1 MLTQDRVVLHPQ
13 KKATAAIILSA
24 FLVLSCASLA
34 QAQTI
39 LAPYSPVQPCD
50 FVESLEFNGTNA
62 NASITEQVDLG
73 PRTTGSNGSAALR
86 TIIHAQLPQWNVANN
101 TYTED
106 NITFTNVV
114 ANFGPEGTDES
125 TPRVVLVAHYDSRDV
140 AERDPDVN
148 RTMDPIPGANDAASG
163 VAVLLELGRI
173 IPFMNLDY
181 EVELL
186 FTDAEDQNYSSGSL
200 YGAKAWVNAQSDE
213 EVNRTTAY
221 VVVDMVGDEFLQLT
235 HVYPGDVALWTTIA
249 PLAAAIGLM
258 DTKEDC
264 NGNLGR
270 DIVNLSISTGVIDDH
285 VPAINRGIHAIDLID
300 IRYGEGAEP
309 FEGYWHTHEDTPD
322 KVRAESLR
330 DVGLLVELGLR
341 SEAWI
346 YDFKALED
354 SEENLTQPD
363 ENVQDL
369 NQEEIVLERHT
380 GLAIAALIG
389 VIGAMAL
396 MVVLSLSVKLKREQ

>member
-1 MLTQDRVVLHPQ
+1 MLTQDRVALHPQ

-235 HVYPGDVALWTTIA
+235 HVWPGDVALWTTIA

-300 IRYGEGAEP
+300 IRYGEGAQP

>member
-1 MLTQDRVVLHPQ
+1 MLTRDRVISPPQ
-13 KKATAAIILSA
+13 KRATAAIILAA
-24 FLVLSCASLA
+24 FLVLSCTSLA

-39 LAPYSPVQPCD
+39 SAPYSPVLPCD

-62 NASITEQVDLG
+62 NASVTEQVALG
-73 PRTTGSNGSAALR
+73 PRTTGSSGSAALR
-86 TIIHAQLPQWNVANN
+86 SVIHAQLPQWDVTNN

-114 ANFGPEGTDES
+114 ATLSPEGSDES

-173 IPFMNLDY
+173 IPFMNLEY

-264 NGNLGR
+264 NGDLGR

-300 IRYGEGAEP
+300 IRYGEGAQP

-322 KVRAESLR
+322 KIRAESLR

-346 YDFKALED
+346 YDFRALEN
-354 SEENLTQPD
+354 SEEDSTQPD
-363 ENVQDL
+363 DNVQGVNEAEMD
-369 NQEEIVLERHT
+369 VERHT
-380 GLAIAALIG
+380 GLAITALIG
-389 VIGAMAL
+389 VLGAMVL

>member
-1 MLTQDRVVLHPQ
+1 VLTRDRVISPPQ
-13 KKATAAIILSA
+13 KKATAAIILAA
-24 FLVLSCASLA
+24 FLVLSCTSLA

-39 LAPYSPVQPCD
+39 SAPYSPVLPCD

-62 NASITEQVDLG
+62 NASVTEQVALG
-73 PRTTGSNGSAALR
+73 PRTTGSSGSAALR
-86 TIIHAQLPQWNVANN
+86 SVIHAQLPQWDVTNN

-114 ANFGPEGTDES
+114 ATLSPEGSDES

-173 IPFMNLDY
+173 IPFMNLEY

-200 YGAKAWVNAQSDE
+200 YGAKAWVNAQSDK

-264 NGNLGR
+264 NGDLGR

-300 IRYGEGAEP
+300 IRYGEGAQP

-322 KVRAESLR
+322 KIRAESLR

-346 YDFKALED
+346 YDFRALEN
-354 SEENLTQPD
+354 SEEDSTQPD
-363 ENVQDL
+363 DNVQGVNEAEMD
-369 NQEEIVLERHT
+369 VERHT
-380 GLAIAALIG
+380 GLAITALIG
-389 VIGAMAL
+389 VLGAMVL

>member
-1 MLTQDRVVLHPQ
+1 MLTRDRVISPP
-13 KKATAAIILSA
+13 KKRATAAIILAA
-24 FLVLSCASLA
+24 FLVLSCTSLA

-39 LAPYSPVQPCD
+39 SAPYSPVLPCD

-62 NASITEQVDLG
+62 NASVTEQVALG
-73 PRTTGSNGSAALR
+73 PRTTGSSGSAALR
-86 TIIHAQLPQWNVANN
+86 SVIHAQLPQWDVTNN

-114 ANFGPEGTDES
+114 ATLSPEGSDES

-173 IPFMNLDY
+173 IPFMNLEY

-264 NGNLGR
+264 NGDLGR

-300 IRYGEGAEP
+300 IRYGEGAQP

-322 KVRAESLR
+322 KIRAESLR

-346 YDFKALED
+346 YDFRALEN
-354 SEENLTQPD
+354 SEEDSTQPD
-363 ENVQDL
+363 DNVQGVNEAEMD
-369 NQEEIVLERHT
+369 VERHT
-380 GLAIAALIG
+380 GLAITALIG
-389 VIGAMAL
+389 VLGAMVL

>member
-1 MLTQDRVVLHPQ
+1 MLTQDRVALHPQ

-39 LAPYSPVQPCD
+39 LAPYSPVLPCD

-140 AERDPDVN
+140 AERDPDIN

-173 IPFMNLDY
+173 IPFMNLDH

>member
-1 MLTQDRVVLHPQ
+1 MLMRDRVVSHPQ
-13 KKATAAIILSA
+13 EKATAAIILSA
-24 FLVLSCASLA
+24 LLVLSCASLA

-39 LAPYSPVQPCD
+39 LAPYSPVLPCD

-235 HVYPGDVALWTTIA
+235 HVWPGDVALWTTIA

-300 IRYGEGAEP
+300 IRYGEGAQP

-363 ENVQDL
+363 ENIQNL
-369 NQEEIVLERHT
+369 NEEEIDLERHT

-389 VIGAMAL
+389 GIGAMAL
-396 MVVLSLSVKLKREQ
+396 MVELSLSVKLKREQ

>member
-1 MLTQDRVVLHPQ
+1 MLMRDRVVSHPQ
-13 KKATAAIILSA
+13 EKATAAIILSA
-24 FLVLSCASLA
+24 LLVLSCASLA

-39 LAPYSPVQPCD
+39 LAPYSPVLPCD

-235 HVYPGDVALWTTIA
+235 HVWPGDVALWTTIA

-300 IRYGEGAEP
+300 IRYGEGAQP

-363 ENVQDL
+363 ENIQNL
-369 NQEEIVLERHT
+369 NEEEIDLERHT

>member
-1 MLTQDRVVLHPQ
+1 MLTQDRVVSSPSN
-13 KKATAAIILSA
+13 KATAAIILSL
-24 FLVLSCASLA
+24 FLVFSCTSLA
-34 QAQTI
+34 QAEI
-39 LAPYSPVQPCD
+39 VSAPYSAVAPCD

-62 NASITEQVDLG
+62 NASVTEQVELG

-86 TIIHAQLPQWNVANN
+86 ALIHTQLPLWEVANN

-114 ANFGPEGTDES
+114 ANFEPEKMDES

-140 AERDPDVN
+140 AERDPDIN

-173 IPFMNLDY
+173 IPFMNLSY

-186 FTDAEDQNYSSGSL
+186 FTDAEDQNFSSGSL
-200 YGAKAWVNAQSDE
+200 YGAKAWVNTQSDAQI
-213 EVNRTTAY
+213 NRTTAF

-249 PLAAAIGLM
+249 PLASAIGLM

-264 NGNLGR
+264 DGNLGR

-285 VPAINRGIHAIDLID
+285 VPALNRGIHAIDLID
-300 IRYGEGAEP
+300 IRFGEGAEP
-309 FEGYWHTHEDTPD
+309 FEGYWHTHADTPD

-346 YDFKALED
+346 YDFESIDELED
-354 SEENLTQPD
+354 DSTQSEDDVQNLD
-363 ENVQDL
+363 EEKIEV
-369 NQEEIVLERHT
+369 ERYT
-380 GLAIAALIG
+380 GLGITALIG
-389 VIGAMAL
+389 VLGAMVL
-396 MVVLSLSVKLKREQ
+396 MVVLSLSVNLKREQ

>member
-1 MLTQDRVVLHPQ
+1 MLTRDRAVSPPQ
-13 KKATAAIILSA
+13 KKATAAIILAA
-24 FLVLSCASLA
+24 FLMLSCASLA
-34 QAQTI
+34 QAETI
-39 LAPYSPVQPCD
+39 SAPYSAIAPCD

-62 NASITEQVDLG
+62 NASVTEQVELG

-86 TIIHAQLPQWNVANN
+86 ALIHTQLPLWDVANN

-114 ANFGPEGTDES
+114 AKLAPETMDES
-125 TPRVVLVAHYDSRDV
+125 TPRVVIVAHYDSRDV
-140 AERDPDVN
+140 AERDPDIN

-173 IPFMNLDY
+173 IPFMDLAY

-186 FTDAEDQNYSSGSL
+186 FTDAEDQNFSSGSL
-200 YGAKAWVNAQSDE
+200 YGSKAWANAQSDAQ
-213 EVNRTTAY
+213 VNRTTAFI
-221 VVVDMVGDEFLQLT
+221 VVDMVGDEFLQLT

-249 PLAAAIGLM
+249 PLASAIGLM
-258 DTKEDC
+258 DTNEDC

-285 VPAINRGIHAIDLID
+285 VPALNRGIHAIDLID
-300 IRYGEGAEP
+300 IRFGEGAEP
-309 FEGYWHTHEDTPD
+309 FGGYWHTHEDTPD

-346 YDFKALED
+346 YDFQALEEPEDD
-354 SEENLTQPD
+354 STPPEDDAQNLDEEKR
-363 ENVQDL
+363 EV
-369 NQEEIVLERHT
+369 ERHI
-380 GLAIAALIG
+380 GLGITALIG
-389 VIGAMAL
+389 VLGAMVL
-396 MVVLSLSVKLKREQ
+396 MIVLSLSVNLKREQ

>member
-1 MLTQDRVVLHPQ
+1 MLMRDRVVSHPQ

-24 FLVLSCASLA
+24 LLVLSCASLA

-39 LAPYSPVQPCD
+39 LAPYSPVLPCD

-235 HVYPGDVALWTTIA
+235 HVWPGDVALWTTIA

-300 IRYGEGAEP
+300 IRYGEGAQP

-363 ENVQDL
+363 ENIQNL
-369 NQEEIVLERHT
+369 NEEEIDLERHT

>member
-1 MLTQDRVVLHPQ
+1 MLMRDRAVSLPQ

-24 FLVLSCASLA
+24 LLVLSCASLA

-39 LAPYSPVQPCD
+39 SAPYSPVLPCD

-62 NASITEQVDLG
+62 NASITEQVELG
-73 PRTTGSNGSAALR
+73 PRTTGSEGSAALR
-86 TIIHAQLPQWNVANN
+86 TLIHAQLPQWDVTNN

-114 ANFGPEGTDES
+114 ANFGPEGADES

-173 IPFMNLDY
+173 IPFMNLGY
-181 EVELL
+181 EIELL

-300 IRYGEGAEP
+300 IRYG
-309 FEGYWHTHEDTPD
+309 
-322 KVRAESLR
+322 
-330 DVGLLVELGLR
+330 
-341 SEAWI
+341 
-346 YDFKALED
+346 
-354 SEENLTQPD
+354 
-363 ENVQDL
+363 
-369 NQEEIVLERHT
+369 
-380 GLAIAALIG
+380 
-389 VIGAMAL
+389 
-396 MVVLSLSVKLKREQ
+396 